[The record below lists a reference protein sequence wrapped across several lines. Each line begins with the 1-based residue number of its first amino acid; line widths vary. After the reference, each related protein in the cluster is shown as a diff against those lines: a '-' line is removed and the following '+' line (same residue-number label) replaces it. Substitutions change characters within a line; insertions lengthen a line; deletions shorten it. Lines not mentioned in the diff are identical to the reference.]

1 MPLPVSDGPMILD
14 RATVV
19 GSGRTAP
26 TIAAAFAAA
35 GLEVRLAARDAARAR
50 AAAELAST
58 WSGRRVEPC
67 ALGEPAVVGAG
78 LVLES
83 IAEDHEAKASL
94 YRDLECWAA
103 PGTVLATN
111 TSSLSITALAADLA
125 APERFAGLHFL
136 HPAHETAVVEII
148 AGERTAE
155 AAMAMLRDL
164 AGRMGKTPIVARRD
178 VPGFVWNRLQFA
190 LLRECLHLIDEGVAD
205 AATIDAAICEGLA
218 PRWLATGPLAT
229 TDLGGIRTFATI
241 AEQLF
246 PVLSAAREVTPAL
259 TARERFYEWTP
270 ASEAAVAALRA
281 EALDAARPP
290 FAERRARTPPSGETS
305 P

>member
-1 MPLPVSDGPMILD
+1 MNPDY
-14 RATVV
+14 ATVV

-26 TIAAAFAAA
+26 TIAAAFATA
-35 GLEVRLAARDAARAR
+35 GLQVRLAARDAARAR

-58 WSGRRVEPC
+58 WSGRHVEPC
-67 ALGEPAVVGAG
+67 ALGESAVAGSG
-78 LVLES
+78 LVLET
-83 IAEDHEAKASL
+83 ITENHDAKAAL
-94 YRDLECWAA
+94 YRDLERWAA
-103 PGTVLATN
+103 SGAVLATN
-111 TSSLSITALAADLA
+111 TSSLSITALAAGLA

-136 HPAHETAVVEII
+136 HRAHETAVVEII

-155 AAMAMLRDL
+155 PAIATLRDL
-164 AGRMGKTPIVARRD
+164 ATRMGKTPVVARRD

-229 TDLGGIRTFATI
+229 ADIGGIRTFATI

-246 PVLSAAREVTPAL
+246 PVLSAAHEVTPAL
-259 TARERFYEWTP
+259 AARERFYEWTP

-281 EALDAARPP
+281 EALDAARPL
-290 FAERRARTPPSGETS
+290 FAERRARTPPS

>member
-1 MPLPVSDGPMILD
+1 MGPEDLE

-35 GLEVRLAARDAARAR
+35 GLQVRLAGRDAARAG
-50 AAAELAST
+50 AAAELASA

-67 ALGEPAVVGAG
+67 VLGESAVAGSG
-78 LVLES
+78 LVLET
-83 IAEDHEAKASL
+83 IAENHEAKVAL
-94 YRDLECWAA
+94 YRDLEPWMA

-111 TSSLSITALAADLA
+111 TSSLSITALAAGLA
-125 APERFAGLHFL
+125 APERLAGLHFL

-155 AAMAMLRDL
+155 AAITTLRDL

-229 TDLGGIRTFATI
+229 ADLGGIRTFATI
-241 AEQLF
+241 AQQLF

-259 TARERFYEWTP
+259 AARERFYEWTP

-281 EALDAARPP
+281 EALDAARPL
-290 FAERRARTPPSGETS
+290 FAERRARTPPSE
-305 P
+305 

>member
-1 MPLPVSDGPMILD
+1 MSLD
-14 RATVV
+14 IATVV

-35 GLEVRLAARDAARAR
+35 GLQVRLAARDQARAR

-58 WSGRRVEPC
+58 WSGRRVDPC
-67 ALGEPAVVGAG
+67 PLGEGAVAGAD

-83 IAEDHEAKASL
+83 IAEEREAKAAL
-94 YRDLECWAA
+94 YRDVERWAKPDA
-103 PGTVLATN
+103 VLATN
-111 TSSLSITALAADLA
+111 TSSLSITALAAGLA

-155 AAMAMLRDL
+155 QPIATLREL
-164 AGRMGKTPIVARRD
+164 AGRMGKTPIVARCD

-190 LLRECLHLIDEGVAD
+190 LLRECLHLIEEGVAD
-205 AATIDAAICEGLA
+205 APAIEAAICEGLA

-229 TDLGGIRTFATI
+229 ADLGGIRTFATI

-246 PVLSAAREVTPAL
+246 PVLSAAREVPPAL
-259 TARERFYEWTP
+259 AARERFFEWTP

-281 EALDAARPP
+281 EALDAARPL
-290 FAERRARTPPSGETS
+290 FAERRARTPPSA
-305 P
+305 

>member
-1 MPLPVSDGPMILD
+1 MILD
-14 RATVV
+14 HATVV

-35 GLEVRLAARDAARAR
+35 GLQVRLAARDQARAR

-58 WSGRRVEPC
+58 WCGRPVEPC
-67 ALGEPAVVGAG
+67 PLAEPAVAGAD

-83 IAEDHEAKASL
+83 ISEDREAKAAL
-94 YRDLECWAA
+94 YRDLERWAR

-111 TSSLSITALAADLA
+111 TSSLSITALAAGLA

-136 HPAHETAVVEII
+136 HRAHETAVVEII

-155 AAMAMLRDL
+155 TTIATLRDL

-205 AATIDAAICEGLA
+205 PQTIDAAICEGLA

-229 TDLGGIRTFATI
+229 ADLGGIKTFATI
-241 AEQLF
+241 AQQLF
-246 PVLSAAREVTPAL
+246 PVLSAAGDVTPAL
-259 TARERFYEWTP
+259 AARERFYEWTP
-270 ASEAAVAALRA
+270 ASEAAVAALRG
-281 EALDAARPP
+281 EALDAVRPL
-290 FAERRARTPPSGETS
+290 FAERRDRTPPAA
-305 P
+305 